1 MANRVNR
8 VNRANGGA
16 FAGFVVRRV
25 LLYMQMD

>member
-16 FAGFVVRRV
+16 FAGLVRRV
-25 LLYMQMD
+25 LLYTQMD